1 MHVVL
6 IFLIL
11 SSIEHFSIH
20 QQEYFSHLSEASF
33 TPLTEKRLEAE
44 PLIEPG
50 EKGLK
55 HTYYGY
61 FPYWVDTTY
70 FSTID
75 FSLLTHVAYFSIGIN
90 TDGTLGS
97 VPNESRLL
105 ALINYAHKRG
115 VRVHITFTLFGNT
128 NVSTFLN
135 NGTARLTAI
144 NRILQVVEN
153 YGIEGANI
161 DFEFVTSTVK
171 DSFSQ
176 FINDLYYALQNQT
189 SRRKDLYIAMPA
201 VPEWYPGYDYTYLAN
216 HSDGLFIMAYDFHYS
231 GSSNAGPVS
240 PAIPSSIWGSYCVAR
255 TIRTY
260 KSYCSPDKII
270 VGLPYYGYRWPT
282 QSGNINSPTTG
293 SGTSVLMRVAVQEA
307 PTYGRLWDSNSL
319 TPWYRY
325 QSSGQW
331 YQVWYDDT
339 ASIRIKVQMA
349 KDSSVKGVGCWAL
362 GYDNGLTNNV
372 IRQVL
377 DIPLPNNHFVIKVLA
392 AQLNIR
398 EGPSTNY
405 PVITTADSA
414 SKFVAFYREG
424 YWHKVYFPS
433 ASGGYY
439 GWMYAGDG
447 INVRYMEGS
456 ANDSIVFCTANLLNV
471 REGPGTSYPVI
482 TQITYGQAFVLD
494 SVIGNWGRIYLPNIS
509 SYKKGWISLSYTT
522 IYWNIEGSNTLT
534 GQLLEV
540 IYPDET
546 FMPGDTFTLRLKIQN
561 TSNSTF
567 NQNVLLTSTDLNSP
581 FYYPE
586 YWLDSRR
593 AIPQGHFGLP
603 GQTFY
608 LDFKLMVSP
617 EKETLEEIFYLVRD
631 NEIIL
636 GPINISVFLP
646 VKEQQE
652 TIQITFLG
660 NRLIFNGFTRI
671 ATENLTLKLFDI
683 SGRLVFSEKI
693 TGNFDKPIDIP
704 MGVYFAVV
712 TMKNHEI
719 LRRKI
724 MKLQ

>member
-1 MHVVL
+1 MPIVF
-6 IFLIL
+6 IFLIVGH
-11 SSIEHFSIH
+11 IEHFSIH
-20 QQEYFSHLSEASF
+20 QQEYFSHLFEASL
-33 TPLTEKRLEAE
+33 TPLTEKRLEVE
-44 PLIEPG
+44 PLIEDG

-55 HTYYGY
+55 HTHYGY

-135 NGTARLTAI
+135 NTSARLNAI

-153 YGIEGANI
+153 YGVEGANI

-171 DSFSQ
+171 DSFSR
-176 FINDLYYALQNQT
+176 FINDLYYALQYQA

-201 VPEWYPGYDYTYLAN
+201 VPEWYPGYDYTYLAD
-216 HSDGLFIMAYDFHYS
+216 HSDGLFVMAYDFHYS

-260 KSYCSPDKII
+260 KSYCSPNKII
-270 VGLPYYGYRWPT
+270 IGLPYYGYRWPT
-282 QSGNINSPTTG
+282 QDGNLNSPTTG
-293 SGTSVLMRVAVQEA
+293 SGSAVLMRVAVQEA
-307 PTYGRLWDSNSL
+307 PTYGRLWDNNSL

-349 KDSSVKGVGCWAL
+349 KDSSIKGVGCWAL

-377 DIPLPNNHFVIKVLA
+377 EIPIPTNHFVVKVLA
-392 AQLNIR
+392 PQLNIR

-405 PVITTADSA
+405 PVIATTDSG
-414 SKFVAFYREG
+414 SKLVAFYREG
-424 YWHKVYFPS
+424 YWYKIYFPS

-439 GWMYAGDG
+439 GWMYGGDG

-456 ANDSIVFCTANLLNV
+456 TNDSIAFCTANLLNV

-494 SVIGNWGRIYLPNIS
+494 SVDGNWGRIYLPNIS
-509 SYKKGWISLSYTT
+509 GYKKGWISLSYAT
-522 IYWNIEGSNTLT
+522 IYLDIEGSNTLT

-540 IYPDET
+540 IYPQDT
-546 FMPGDTFTLRLKIQN
+546 LMPGDTFTLRLKTQN
-561 TSNSTF
+561 TSFSTF
-567 NQNVLLTSTDLNSP
+567 NKNVLLVSTSPSSP

-586 YWLDSRR
+586 YWLDHRR
-593 AIPQGHFGLP
+593 AIPQEHFGLP

-608 LDFKLMVSP
+608 LDFKMMVSP
-617 EKETLEEIFYLVRD
+617 EKGNLEETFYLIRG

-636 GPINISVFLP
+636 GPINLSIPLP

-652 TIQITFLG
+652 KTQITFLG
-660 NRLIFNGFTRI
+660 NKLRLRGFSGI
-671 ATENLTLKLFDI
+671 ATDNLTLKLYDI
-683 SGRLVFSEKI
+683 SGRLAFSERI
-693 TGNFDKPIDIP
+693 TGDFEKTIDIP
-704 MGVYFAVV
+704 KGIYFAVITKGNQEV
-712 TMKNHEI
+712 LT
-719 LRRKI
+719 RKI
-724 MKLQ
+724 VKLQ